1 MESFFHSKYKKV
13 EPIVMSPIPHAPY
26 IGPCY
31 EDTSIMMKMRRTQ
44 YLDHMNHWLNSTA
57 FLRDG
62 EWASYEDLGE
72 EQDGECE
79 SEHYD
84 GVVGNASTYNDEWD
98 EQNEWDRGYEGDE
111 DESEDEYVPAVRV
124 KDVCYSM
131 YKDLRKAIDKAGFE
145 LYDENQF
152 KEDFLYFVYRL
163 SKIDCE
169 RL

>member
-13 EPIVMSPIPHAPY
+13 EPIVMSPIPHVPY

-31 EDTSIMMKMRRTQ
+31 QDTSIMMKMRRTR
-44 YLDHMNHWLNSTA
+44 YLDHINHWLNSTA

-62 EWASYEDLGE
+62 EWEKEEDLGE
-72 EQDGECE
+72 YDTE
-79 SEHYD
+79 SRDQTHCN
-84 GVVGNASTYNDEWD
+84 GVVENAAIYKEW
-98 EQNEWDRGYEGDE
+98 GDE
-111 DESEDEYVPAVRV
+111 DDDDEDDEYVPAVRV
-124 KDVCYSM
+124 KDVCFSM
-131 YKDLRKAIDKAGFE
+131 YKSLRKAIDKSGFE

-169 RL
+169 QL